1 MSIKRFV
8 ELTNPKNKAELVLF
22 MNDHFYQKNI
32 LVMSLRMLIS
42 SVMEITPRLIFI
54 RMIIICLLRSKVIQS
69 DIKSKNGMIFNRRFI
84 EPSVLGVT

>member
-22 MNDHFYQKNI
+22 MNDHFLSKKI

-54 RMIIICLLRSKVIQS
+54 RMIIMSLEEQ
-69 DIKSKNGMIFNRRFI
+69 KSFNQI
-84 EPSVLGVT
+84 SNLKME

>member
-1 MSIKRFV
+1 LQTTLSGLNISLALTTEPHTLLVPTNEAFSKMSIKRFV

-42 SVMEITPRLIFI
+42 SVMEITPRLIFM
-54 RMIIICLLRSKVIQS
+54 MIIICL
-69 DIKSKNGMIFNRRFI
+69 
-84 EPSVLGVT
+84 